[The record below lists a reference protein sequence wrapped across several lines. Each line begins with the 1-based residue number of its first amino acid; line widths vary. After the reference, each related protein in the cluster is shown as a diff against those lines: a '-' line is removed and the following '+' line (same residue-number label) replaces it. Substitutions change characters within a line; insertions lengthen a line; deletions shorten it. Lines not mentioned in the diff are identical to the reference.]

1 MSQERRRPSRR
12 SVLRGLGASAV
23 PLSAGRVASD
33 PASEAVDDAVK
44 TAPSVFGEVGRRINA
59 VRYPLVGVPA
69 VVEPG
74 ETLRVELDVERLPDS
89 VSASLEPSFG
99 AATPETELPLV
110 GIETTSAASGAT
122 ESTPSPAS
130 RCPEPAAGSP
140 TVCTTSG

>member
-1 MSQERRRPSRR
+1 MR
-12 SVLRGLGASAV
+12 SNGDTLDGRCSGESGASAV
-23 PLSAGRVASD
+23 TPAAGRATAD
-33 PASEAVDDAVK
+33 PVGEAVEDAVR
-44 TAPSVFGEVGRRINA
+44 TAPGVFGEVGRRINA

-69 VVEPG
+69 IVEPG
-74 ETLRVELDVERLPDS
+74 ETLRVELNVERLPDS

-99 AATPETELPLV
+99 AATPGTELPLV
-110 GIETTSAASGAT
+110 GIETTSVTSGAT